1 MLLILRYWPVTE
13 FPNHLLSA
21 IGVMGSILGA
31 GDITLNKTWSS
42 PEGTSQI
49 GMETD
54 SHKESCYI
62 CKDSSVFVSVVG
74 QRKEVVSL

>member
-21 IGVMGSILGA
+21 IGVMGSTLGA
-31 GDITLNKTWSS
+31 GGITLNKTWSS

-49 GMETD
+49 DMETD
-54 SHKESCYI
+54 SHK
-62 CKDSSVFVSVVG
+62 
-74 QRKEVVSL
+74 

>member
-1 MLLILRYWPVTE
+1 MLLTLRYWPVTE

-31 GDITLNKTWSS
+31 GDIKLYKTWSS

-49 GMETD
+49 DMETD
-54 SHKESCYI
+54 SHK
-62 CKDSSVFVSVVG
+62 
-74 QRKEVVSL
+74 